1 MDPDIEKHYQEL
13 LKEWKQDEDNIK
25 DKLEKMEGKI
35 PLKTV
40 KTYNTN
46 FYCSFVI
53 GFFKWMKPFFTI
65 CPQIQSEM
73 TYKRLRVR

>member
-46 FYCSFVI
+46 FITVLLSLAFLN
-53 GFFKWMKPFFTI
+53 G
-65 CPQIQSEM
+65 
-73 TYKRLRVR
+73 